1 MRRIALALNLNRG
14 GCGLDLDEVGRG
26 YLLEPCDAHAVE
38 RLGDGD
44 VWLIAVS
51 APAPY
56 QCFSLGD

>member
-1 MRRIALALNLNRG
+1 MKATEIRPAVTPQLER
-14 GCGLDLDEVGRG
+14 LDEVGRG

-44 VWLIAVS
+44 VWLIAVF

-56 QCFSLGD
+56 PDA